1 MGRHEELRA
10 HPKALLGVGTSIHR
24 LEAIGTEPSGRKIPS
39 QKKKQF
45 PKEARLNVTSQTPAL
60 RSLSCHLPSKGFF

>member
-39 QKKKQF
+39 QKKKNNS
-45 PKEARLNVTSQTPAL
+45 PKKLDLMS
-60 RSLSCHLPSKGFF
+60 HLKLLP